1 MGDFAVKKVSL
12 DGPVS
17 TVVNVGDARGISWLN
32 DDTLVYSPE
41 PVSGVFRISANGDNP
56 QPISKLDEAKKE
68 RTHRWPQAL
77 PNGKAVIFT
86 VGTLDS
92 PDTYERS
99 NIEAVILATGER
111 RVVMQNASMARYVPT
126 GHIVFARGGTLYA
139 IRFDINSLSTQGTPE
154 QLVQGVAGDV
164 TTGASHFAIAD
175 DGTLAFVP
183 GGIGANERRLF
194 WADRTGNFQPINIP
208 AAQFNDIR
216 ISPDGARAAL
226 IVGSSGT
233 GDVWVYDLVRTTS
246 TRLTFNTS
254 NASPV
259 WSADGKSVYYTEI
272 ESTGASSTVYRK
284 AADGS
289 REAEKITSVQN
300 TVYLKAIMSGSAAL
314 VDYELNTN
322 NGDIVQV
329 NLQPNAQM
337 ARLVNGRFNEYA
349 AALSPDGHWLAY
361 QSNESGRPE
370 IYVRDLS
377 AAGART
383 PVSTDSGEEPHWSH
397 DGRELFYR
405 KQGSFMSVDC
415 ETNPNFRASTPRE
428 LFKGV
433 FDLRSTSGVTYDVD
447 PKGGRFLMIRP
458 AAETTA
464 ATTMKI
470 VLNWFDELRRVVP
483 K

>member
-1 MGDFAVKKVSL
+1 
-12 DGPVS
+12 
-17 TVVNVGDARGISWLN
+17 
-32 DDTLVYSPE
+32 
-41 PVSGVFRISANGDNP
+41 
-56 QPISKLDEAKKE
+56 
-68 RTHRWPQAL
+68 
-77 PNGKAVIFT
+77 
-86 VGTLDS
+86 
-92 PDTYERS
+92 
-99 NIEAVILATGER
+99 
-111 RVVMQNASMARYVPT
+111 
-126 GHIVFARGGTLYA
+126 
-139 IRFDINSLSTQGTPE
+139 
-154 QLVQGVAGDV
+154 
-164 TTGASHFAIAD
+164 
-175 DGTLAFVP
+175 
-183 GGIGANERRLF
+183 
-194 WADRTGNFQPINIP
+194 
-208 AAQFNDIR
+208 
-216 ISPDGARAAL
+216 
-226 IVGSSGT
+226 
-233 GDVWVYDLVRTTS
+233 
-246 TRLTFNTS
+246 
-254 NASPV
+254 
-259 WSADGKSVYYTEI
+259 
-272 ESTGASSTVYRK
+272 
-284 AADGS
+284 
-289 REAEKITSVQN
+289 
-300 TVYLKAIMSGSAAL
+300 VYLKAIMSGSAAL